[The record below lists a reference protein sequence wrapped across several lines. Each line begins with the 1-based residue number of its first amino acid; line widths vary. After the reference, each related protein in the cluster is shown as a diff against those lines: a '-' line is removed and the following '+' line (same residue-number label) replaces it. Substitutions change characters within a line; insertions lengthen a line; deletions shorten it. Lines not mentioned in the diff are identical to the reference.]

1 MRARENSSTSSP
13 TTTIPYNPNNAAMR
27 SSSITPALVL
37 VAVLAQHASTQIVG
51 CETVKCPS
59 SGCVVGDVTNLDL
72 GIANFTSS
80 ISPNNPL
87 TWTVGLADI
96 PHDNSINDTWL
107 KSYYLGTP
115 PNLDLRSMLEIS
127 GCALFFETA
136 TAVQFNLSAPETST
150 GTCQEA
156 LTTECVD
163 DILAWA
169 VNTTAMLSG
178 GPVPGGSPNETY
190 VCSHLQA
197 ALSNNMPAS
206 CRPNGLAGGPIVAKG
221 LTSPFI

>member
-1 MRARENSSTSSP
+1 
-13 TTTIPYNPNNAAMR
+13 MR

-37 VAVLAQHASTQIVG
+37 VAVFAQHAKTQIVG
-51 CETVKCPS
+51 CDTVKCPS

-72 GIANFTSS
+72 GIANFTSG

-115 PNLDLRSMLEIS
+115 PNLDLRSMFEIS

-136 TAVQFNLSAPETST
+136 TSVQFNFSAPETSM
-150 GTCQEA
+150 GTCQDA

-163 DILAWA
+163 DILTWA

-197 ALSNNMPAS
+197 ILSNNMPAS
-206 CRPNGLAGGPIVAKG
+206 CRPKGLAGGPIVAKG
-221 LTSPFI
+221 LMGPLIKILAFTDQSSSQN